1 MNNLYLDTNFF
12 LYLSDKSSHFYPI
25 CKRFVRYCQKNN
37 ILISTSAETIQEIIH
52 YTKNIKQ
59 LEKGLKAAKKT
70 LEIIDELLPVT
81 KETIKTYLRYALKY
95 NNASSRDLIHMA
107 TCVENKIEKAVT
119 FDKDFSKF
127 KEIKTFQPQN
137 AIFT

>member
-12 LYLSDKSSHFYPI
+12 LYLADKSSHFYPI
-25 CKRFVRYCQKNN
+25 CKRFIKYCQKEN

-70 LEIIDELLPVT
+70 LDIIDELLPVT
-81 KETIKTYLRYALKY
+81 KETINAYLRFTLKY
-95 NNASSRDLIHMA
+95 KNASSRDLIHMA
-107 TCVENKIEKAVT
+107 TCAENKIEKVVT
-119 FDKDFSKF
+119 FDRDFSKF
-127 KEIKTFQPQN
+127 KEVKIFQPQDVIN
-137 AIFT
+137 